1 MAYQRY
7 GVYYAPM
14 PGPLAEFGAAWL
26 GWDLER
32 GQSVAHPDVP
42 GLPMPVDEITATP
55 RKYGFHATLKPPFRL
70 AEGCREADLIEAF
83 DILGSRTLHPVEGLS
98 LEVARVGRFIALT
111 PRSDTAQ
118 LNGFAAMCVETLD
131 TFRAPPSEAEL
142 AKRRASGLSHGQE
155 MMLLKWGY
163 PYVMDEFRFHMT
175 LTSKLPKAAL
185 PETHAALQTALA
197 GVVPDPFTIDS
208 LCLVGEDEQGRFHL
222 IHRHTLSA

>member
-1 MAYQRY
+1 MACRRY
-7 GVYYAPM
+7 GVYFAPM

-32 GQSVAHPDVP
+32 GQRVAQLDVP
-42 GLPMPVDEITATP
+42 GLPMPVEEITATP

-70 AEGCREADLIEAF
+70 AEGCSEADLMEAF
-83 DILGSRTLHPVEGLS
+83 DILGRRTFHPVEGLS
-98 LEVARVGRFIALT
+98 LELTKLGRFIALT
-111 PRSDTAQ
+111 PKGSVAQ
-118 LNGFAAMCVETLD
+118 LSGLAAMCVETLD
-131 TFRAPPSEAEL
+131 EFRAPPSGAEL
-142 AKRRASGLSHGQE
+142 EKRRAAG
-155 MMLLKWGY
+155 LLKRGY

-175 LTSKLPKAAL
+175 LTGKLPKAAL

-222 IHRHTLSA
+222 IHRHALSG